1 MVFKST
7 LSRSS
12 IEEPYI
18 LHKKCII
25 LWNTC
30 SNSALV
36 FLAMCWSPGNWQN
49 LQVLSPYMSVM
60 CELVK
65 VEFSGVFFT
74 VGWFV
79 LLSKQGLIP
88 SNIEGATLPL
98 NGQAHIAA
106 CLSWRLVLD
115 CKQLLQDK
123 YVVYG
128 ITTLH
133 GTLCVDMTVWKWYH
147 TIGAGLISAHKTC
160 KVNSTVAI
168 EISPQIEDNSDRF
181 SFFFLVSKRIYSL
194 CLRMCYGCIFIQ
206 CPVILFSMCQ
216 SYIYM
221 EFN

>member
-1 MVFKST
+1 MEDQ
-7 LSRSS
+7 R
-12 IEEPYI
+12 
-18 LHKKCII
+18 
-25 LWNTC
+25 
-30 SNSALV
+30 
-36 FLAMCWSPGNWQN
+36 Q
-49 LQVLSPYMSVM
+49 
-60 CELVK
+60 
-65 VEFSGVFFT
+65 
-74 VGWFV
+74 
-79 LLSKQGLIP
+79 QGLIP

-181 SFFFLVSKRIYSL
+181 PFFFFWFQRGYIPCV
-194 CLRMCYGCIFIQ
+194 YGCVTDVFLSS
-206 CPVILFSMCQ
+206 VHLFSSVCVNLI
-216 SYIYM
+216 YIWNLINTQDLLADFWSCG
-221 EFN
+221 FNNDSA

>member
-1 MVFKST
+1 MNWLRLNSLGFFLRLAGSFSCH
-7 LSRSS
+7 SRGWY
-12 IEEPYI
+12 PVI
-18 LHKKCII
+18 LR
-25 LWNTC
+25 
-30 SNSALV
+30 
-36 FLAMCWSPGNWQN
+36 
-49 LQVLSPYMSVM
+49 VLHY
-60 CELVK
+60 
-65 VEFSGVFFT
+65 
-74 VGWFV
+74 
-79 LLSKQGLIP
+79 
-88 SNIEGATLPL
+88 
-98 NGQAHIAA
+98 QAHIAA

-181 SFFFLVSKRIYSL
+181 PFFFLVSKRIYSL

-206 CPVILFSMCQ
+206 CPVILFSVCQ
-216 SYIYM
+216 SYTYIWNLINKDLLADFWSCG
-221 EFN
+221 FNNDSA